1 MVNCE
6 HNSTKRQKFNGG
18 NPVYLCDE
26 CNLIIGY
33 VDEDHYRPIFY
44 VYVEDRKDK
53 YMFNKHSER
62 KENND

>member
-1 MVNCE
+1 MNCE

-26 CNLIIGY
+26 CNLITGY

-44 VYVEDRKDK
+44 VYVEDR
-53 YMFNKHSER
+53 NE
-62 KENND
+62 